1 MPCNR
6 VYGKLESDLLSRM
19 GLCLDPT
26 HPASRSVVQTAQR
39 SMNPEAG
46 HNPRDAHHR
55 LKRRQRMLAD
65 TLRGADIPVTAVIPG
80 MGNRLNLP
88 IDEQVALLV
97 PTDSLR
103 RVTEKIARGIF
114 YIADGKFIEPPYEID
129 FFVLDEEGAQDWK
142 EALDKFGSVYAREPG
157 IVVRRAVAPDDN
169 TSSLI
174 EIEFWKQFKTY
185 ASITKRRRGSPRR

>member
-1 MPCNR
+1 MMHDRERRP
-6 VYGKLESDLLSRM
+6 VSASAISGKRL
-19 GLCLDPT
+19 
-26 HPASRSVVQTAQR
+26 
-39 SMNPEAG
+39 
-46 HNPRDAHHR
+46 RDGHHR
-55 LKRRQRMLAD
+55 LKRRQTMLAD

-97 PTDSLR
+97 ATDSLR
-103 RVTEKIARGIF
+103 LVTEKIARGIF

-157 IVVRRAVAPDDN
+157 IVVGRAVAPDDN

-174 EIEFWKQFKTY
+174 ENLETIQDIRVDHEKT
-185 ASITKRRRGSPRR
+185 ADLLIVLWSG

>member
-1 MPCNR
+1 
-6 VYGKLESDLLSRM
+6 
-19 GLCLDPT
+19 
-26 HPASRSVVQTAQR
+26 VQTAQR

-46 HNPRDAHHR
+46 HNARDAHHR
-55 LKRRQRMLAD
+55 LKRRQRMLAH

-97 PTDSLR
+97 PADSLR